1 MGYNKLNLTDGQV
14 LKAEHLNHMEQG
26 IEDASVAV
34 NSESSTSITLANNTE
49 FRRGTIST
57 LNISMSTEIPEQF
70 NCAVAFTSGSTATNV
85 TLPSNIALLH
95 TKDEFTADT
104 NTRYNLLFW
113 SDGELVWCSVAS
125 KSV

>member
-1 MGYNKLNLTDGQV
+1 MSYNKLNLSDGQTF
-14 LKAEHLNHMEQG
+14 KAEHLSHIEQG
-26 IEDASVAV
+26 IADANVTV
-34 NSESSTSITLANNTE
+34 NSESSTSITLANNME

-57 LNISMSTEIPEQF
+57 LNINLPTGIPEQF
-70 NCAVAFTSGSTATNV
+70 NCSVAFTSGSTATNV

-95 TKDEFTADT
+95 TKDEFTADA

-113 SDGELVWCSVAS
+113 SDGELIWCSVAS

>member
-1 MGYNKLNLTDGQV
+1 MGYNKLNLNDGQIFT
-14 LKAEHLNHMEQG
+14 AEHLNHIEEG
-26 IEDASVAV
+26 IESASILT
-34 NSESSTSITLANNTE
+34 NNESNTNIVLTNNTE

-57 LNISMSTEIPEQF
+57 LNISMPAEVPEQF

-95 TKDEFTADT
+95 TKNEFTADT

>member
-57 LNISMSTEIPEQF
+57 LNISLPTDIPEQF

-113 SDGELVWCSVAS
+113 SDGKLIWCSVAS